1 MALVPFDEERQL
13 AMTAELP
20 EEPIQAVTRFDMTST
35 KRALGST
42 MGQKTTRKLLRPLDR
57 TATLSKLL
65 NRTQKREEREAA
77 AQEGGPS
84 EQDVNR
90 QALKD
95 FFFALQV
102 CVHNLNLV
110 ESLTCLTCML
120 FLPVCRA
127 TARGRR
133 TTTGRAEKGR
143 HT

>member
-1 MALVPFDEERQL
+1 MALVPYDEERQL
-13 AMTAELP
+13 AMTSELP

-42 MGQKTTRKLLRPLDR
+42 MGQKTNRKLLRPLDR

-65 NRTQKREEREAA
+65 SRTQKREEREAA

-84 EQDVNR
+84 DQDVNR

-102 CVHNLNLV
+102 RPQSGSGRLV
-110 ESLTCLTCML
+110 VDVPDLYA
-120 FLPVCRA
+120 LPV
-127 TARGRR
+127 GLQGDR
-133 TTTGRAEKGR
+133 TWKKNDNW
-143 HT
+143 